1 MRAYGSRIP
10 ASAIGKAEDCSR
22 FNPPGLLTSEIHGER
37 KIKAGDHGQGLALT
51 VRQPGSLTI
60 RESQAAT
67 ACRLTMDHRAQTPLL
82 HIEARLT
89 SNKLL

>member
-67 ACRLTMDHRAQTPLL
+67 ACRLTMDHRAQSHSFTS
-82 HIEARLT
+82 RLD
-89 SNKLL
+89 